1 MKHKN
6 ENDQSAGKDQTQT
19 AKRWKVPFFSVWAGQ
34 AASLLGSQLV
44 GFALVWHLTAMTGSA
59 KVLVTAAMMEW
70 LPRVFIGPVAGTL
83 VDRWNRRRVM
93 LAADSLIALA
103 TAAMIYLGWA
113 GTIEIWHIYLL
124 MMVRSIGGAFHFPA
138 MTASTALMVPEE
150 QLSRIQGLNQLLQGV
165 MNIAAPPLGA
175 LLVEIIPLHGVLAV
189 DIGTALLAITALFLV
204 QIPQPKIDPNAEK
217 SSIWGDL
224 RSGLQYVWGWTG
236 LRKVLGLAVLINAIS
251 VPAIILIPL
260 LVTKQF
266 GGGAIQI
273 ASMQSA
279 FAVGFL
285 VGGLLLAVWGG
296 FRRKIVTA
304 TLAIFG
310 SAIGM
315 LMVGLAPSNALLV
328 AISGIFV
335 AGFMSVLTNGPTFA
349 LLQTVVE
356 ENMQGRVF
364 SLVISAANAM
374 TPLGLLISGP
384 LAEINGIQTW
394 FLITSVVFLFTGL
407 FILGSADIKNI
418 ENRTRNAVSAEA
430 QP

>member
-6 ENDQSAGKDQTQT
+6 EYDQSAGKDQTQT

>member
-44 GFALVWHLTAMTGSA
+44 GFALVWHLTDMTGSA

-70 LPRVFIGPVAGTL
+70 LPRVFIGPVAGTI

-93 LAADSLIALA
+93 LGADSLIALA

-236 LRKVLGLAVLINAIS
+236 LKKVLGLAVLINAIS

-418 ENRTRNAVSAEA
+418 ENRTRNAVRAEA

>member
-6 ENDQSAGKDQTQT
+6 ENNQSAGKDQTQT

-83 VDRWNRRRVM
+83 VDRWNRRQVM
-93 LAADSLIALA
+93 LGADSLIALA

-315 LMVGLAPSNALLV
+315 LMVGLAPSNAFLV
-328 AISGIFV
+328 AICGIFV

>member
-83 VDRWNRRRVM
+83 VDRWNRRQVM
-93 LAADSLIALA
+93 LGADSLIALA

-315 LMVGLAPSNALLV
+315 LMVGLAPSNAFLV
-328 AISGIFV
+328 AICGIFV

>member
-70 LPRVFIGPVAGTL
+70 LPRVFIGPVAGTI

-93 LAADSLIALA
+93 LGADSLIALA